1 MNKNFKNILISGSLV
16 YDRIMDFPGRFSDHI
31 LPDKIHI
38 LNVAFPIERMEENF
52 GGTAGNIAYNL
63 SLLGE
68 SPYIL
73 TCVGKD
79 FSGYEKWLLQNKIKI
94 SEIKKVKDKLTAGA
108 YIMTDRA
115 DNQITGFN
123 GAAMNIPC
131 GKIKKG
137 LLKNSL
143 AIVSP
148 GSIKDM
154 EDYPKIYKKEKVKYI
169 FDPGQAIPAL
179 SAKILISGMSGAE
192 IVIGN
197 DYEIEMIKKKIKWSE
212 QKITAKIKTLVI
224 TKGEKGSIIYTE
236 GKKII
241 IKACLPKKV
250 IDPTGA
256 GDAYRAGLIKGMLL
270 NWDFKKI
277 GEFASAAASFA
288 VEKYG
293 AQKHGFT
300 LREMNRRIEKNS

>member
-1 MNKNFKNILISGSLV
+1 MIQNILISGSLV

-79 FSGYEKWLLQNKIKI
+79 FGEYEKWLLKNKIKI
-94 SEIKKVKDKLTAGA
+94 REIRKIRNKLTAGA
-108 YIMTDRA
+108 YIMTDKA

-123 GAAMNIPC
+123 GAAMNVPC
-131 GKIKKG
+131 GKIKNS
-137 LLKNSL
+137 LLKKAI

-179 SAKILISGMSGAE
+179 SAKVLISGMSGAE

-197 DYEIEMIKKKIKWSE
+197 DYEIEMIKKKIGWPEK
-212 QKITAKIKTLVI
+212 KITAKIKTLII
-224 TKGEKGSIIYTE
+224 TKGEKGSVIYAE
-236 GKKII
+236 GEKIT
-241 IKACLPKKV
+241 IKACRPKKV

-270 NWDFKKI
+270 NWNLKKI

-293 AQKHGFT
+293 AQKHKFT
-300 LREMNRRIEKNS
+300 MGEIERRARV

>member
-1 MNKNFKNILISGSLV
+1 MVQNILISGSLV
-16 YDRIMDFPGRFSDHI
+16 YDRIMDFPGKFSDHI
-31 LPDKIHI
+31 LPEKIHI
-38 LNVAFPIERMEENF
+38 LNVAFPIEKMEENF

-79 FSGYEKWLLQNKIKI
+79 FSAYEKWLLKNKIKI
-94 SEIKKVKDKLTAGA
+94 SEIKKLKNKYTAGA
-108 YIMTDRA
+108 YIMTDKA

-123 GAAMNIPC
+123 GAAMNIPR
-131 GKIKKG
+131 GKVKSGI
-137 LLKNSL
+137 LKNSI

-148 GSIKDM
+148 GNIQDM
-154 EDYPKIYKKEKVKYI
+154 ADYPNLYKQKKVRYI
-169 FDPGQAIPAL
+169 FDPGQAIPGLNKKA
-179 SAKILISGMSGAE
+179 LISGLSGAE
-192 IVIGN
+192 ILIGN
-197 DYEIEMIKKKIKWSE
+197 DYEIEMIKKKIGWPEK
-212 QKITAKIKTLVI
+212 KLITKIKILII
-224 TKGEKGSIIYTE
+224 TKGEKGSVIYAQ

-241 IKACLPKKV
+241 IKACRPRKV

-256 GDAYRAGLIKGMLL
+256 GDAYRAGVIKGLLL

-277 GEFASAAASFA
+277 GQFASAVASFA

-293 AQKHGFT
+293 AQKHRFNM
-300 LREMNRRIEKNS
+300 REVERRIKV